1 VIILMLLTLFCG
13 VIIAQT
19 QSPPQPESGTGLE
32 GVVSVSPI
40 QGGPSRM
47 GVPDSRPL
55 ANTAFVVKKGDR
67 IVTSFNTD
75 DQGRFRISLP
85 SGHYAISMKDWKGV
99 VGYYGPFEVDL
110 AAGEIKK
117 VHWNCDTGMR

>member
-1 VIILMLLTLFCG
+1 MLLTLFCG

-19 QSPPQPESGTGLE
+19 QLPLQPESGTGLE
-32 GVVSVSPI
+32 GVVSVGPI
-40 QGGPSRM
+40 QGGPSRI
-47 GVPDSRPL
+47 GVLDSRPL

-67 IVTSFNTD
+67 IVMSFNTD